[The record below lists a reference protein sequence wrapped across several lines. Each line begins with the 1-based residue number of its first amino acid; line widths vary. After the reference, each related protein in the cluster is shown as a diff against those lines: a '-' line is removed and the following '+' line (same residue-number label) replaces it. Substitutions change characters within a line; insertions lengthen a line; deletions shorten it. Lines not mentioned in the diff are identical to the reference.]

1 MLLPSGMANADE
13 CLPGDA
19 ACISHGGI
27 PPEALEAL
35 KSDPELLKLNEAK
48 AKKETAG
55 KIEKAAPDKA
65 GEKREE
71 KALKESAPK
80 TLFERYVAEPGAQE
94 ISLKLAPFGYD
105 LFSEAAPAASQD
117 LPVASD
123 YVVGPGDEID
133 LLLWGRVNGRYNL
146 TVGREGAIQFPYAGP
161 LTVGGMTFSDMR
173 KYLMS
178 QSNKIIGTEMSVTM
192 GRLRGIQVFVLGEVK
207 RPGAYNVSAM
217 STATAALMASG
228 GPTEIGSLRMIEV
241 KRTNGAASKLD
252 FYDLL
257 LRGDRSKDQRL
268 QNGDVIFVPVVG
280 PLVAIAGNVK
290 RPAVYELAGPASLDK
305 ALEIAGGV
313 MPVAYTQQV
322 QVTRIEGNDRKI
334 VVDLNARDEKARSF
348 ELRDGDLIKV
358 FPISAEEKNAVYL
371 EGNVKRPGK
380 YELKRGMRLKDL
392 IQDES
397 GLLKDTYM
405 NYGFVK
411 RKASPGRNETIER
424 FSVEGLFSGSDA
436 DNPDLMPGDTVHV
449 FSKWSFRQRPLVH
462 IQGEVRCS
470 EIALE
475 KTEPGRQGRE
485 TQSKGKDNERKKD
498 EKNEDDLSGS
508 GSDGHEKG
516 NDEKGKQERKACSF
530 ELVEK
535 MTVKD
540 ILFMA
545 GGLTAE
551 ASYGDFEIYRTD
563 PATREIK
570 LLRPDLSKAIEG
582 VPPIFLQQDDR
593 LIIHSIREVQPR
605 QFVTISGD
613 VNKPGQYQLAQ
624 GMTVKDLLF
633 TAGNLLESAHI
644 AEAELTSGAPDENGI
659 FSTSGRKIDLSRALA
674 GDPAHDIALKAYDS
688 LFIKRIL
695 GWMDEKYV
703 TLSGEVAFPGKYR
716 LKKDEKLSMVLERA
730 GGFTEKAYLKGAVF
744 TRPSV
749 RALQQKKLE
758 ESIDKLEKEMLSK
771 SAMKM
776 EGALTPE
783 EAKQYGLSAE
793 QSKALMEKMRSVR
806 ATGRISIR
814 LESVERL
821 KGSQYDIELEDGD
834 VLIVPHRPAQVQVM
848 GSVYNQAAFIYDDSF
863 PISRY
868 IELAGGMDKN
878 AADDEVYILKA
889 DGTAVSKKSINRS
902 WLRWDREN
910 KGWAS
915 GVGSYVLDPGDTIV
929 VPEKLEKTAW
939 LKEFKD
945 ITQIL
950 YQIAVTAGVIIVA
963 F

>member
-1 MLLPSGMANADE
+1 MANADE

-35 KSDPELLKLNEAK
+35 KSDPELLKINESK

-55 KIEKAAPDKA
+55 KIEKDAPDKA

-105 LFSEAAPAASQD
+105 LFNEAAPAASQD

-411 RKASPGRNETIER
+411 RKASPGRNETIEP
-424 FSVEGLFSGSDA
+424 FSVEGLLNGSDS
-436 DNPDLMPGDTVHV
+436 DNPDLMPGDTIHV

-462 IQGEVRCS
+462 IQGEVRCL
-470 EIALE
+470 ADQTQ
-475 KTEPGRQGRE
+475 KDTKRE
-485 TQSKGKDNERKKD
+485 QS
-498 EKNEDDLSGS
+498 
-508 GSDGHEKG
+508 
-516 NDEKGKQERKACSF
+516 CSF

-551 ASYGDFEIYRTD
+551 ASYGDFELYRTD

-659 FSTSGRKIDLSRALA
+659 FSTSGRKIDLSRVLA

-783 EAKQYGLSAE
+783 ESKQYGLSAE

-902 WLRWDREN
+902 WLRWDRDN
-910 KGWAS
+910 KGWVS
-915 GVGSYVLDPGDTIV
+915 GGVGSYALDPGDTIV